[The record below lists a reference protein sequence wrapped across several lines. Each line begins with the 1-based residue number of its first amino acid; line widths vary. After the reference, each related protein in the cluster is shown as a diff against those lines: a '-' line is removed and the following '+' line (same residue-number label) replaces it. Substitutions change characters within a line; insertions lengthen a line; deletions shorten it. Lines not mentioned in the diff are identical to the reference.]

1 LSADPKNVC
10 PAIMTP
16 VRPPA
21 ASTSGLLLSAFPAAC
36 APGAIFW
43 APAFMDGASFAATDR
58 SDENM
63 AAVRARKARRG
74 AVLSNYVDDDVRKPR
89 LHRLGSPQLGT
100 SPPKAPRA

>member
-1 LSADPKNVC
+1 
-10 PAIMTP
+10 MTP

-21 ASTSGLLLSAFPAAC
+21 ASTSGLLLSFCPISSAF
-36 APGAIFW
+36 APDVIFW

-74 AVLSNYVDDDVRKPR
+74 AVSSD
-89 LHRLGSPQLGT
+89 
-100 SPPKAPRA
+100 

>member
-1 LSADPKNVC
+1 
-10 PAIMTP
+10 MTP

-74 AVLSNYVDDDVRKPR
+74 AVKCMRW
-89 LHRLGSPQLGT
+89 
-100 SPPKAPRA
+100 